1 MMASIRYRN
10 LILNEL
16 QSLTLYIFFSFV
28 DGTMSWRKLLK
39 SGRISVPMLFTST
52 IATSTREF
60 STNVDLRE
68 QLVGSIPLQ
77 EWVKMLLGP

>member
-1 MMASIRYRN
+1 
-10 LILNEL
+10 
-16 QSLTLYIFFSFV
+16 
-28 DGTMSWRKLLK
+28 MSWRKLLK

-68 QLVGSIPLQ
+68 QPATLTRRQVRFFCELYLFLQLKDKKIILLTFPYCSFLQFIPSRSD
-77 EWVKMLLGP
+77 